1 MTINISNCTF
11 IKKSKIMKK
20 ISLIISAISF
30 FIFSSAAQE
39 AGPVDQ
45 AAMEKAWQ
53 TYMTPGD
60 VHKMLAKSDGEWTE
74 DITMWMAP
82 GAPAQKS
89 TATVVNKMVLGG
101 RYQQS
106 IHKGTI
112 MGQPFE
118 GMGTVGYD
126 NSKKMFVSSWV
137 DNMGTGLMYMEGP
150 WDDATKTIT
159 MKGKQT
165 DPVTGKDMEMKQTV
179 KIIDDNTQQFEMFT
193 IQNGKES
200 KTMEINLKK
209 K

>member
-1 MTINISNCTF
+1 
-11 IKKSKIMKK
+11 MKK